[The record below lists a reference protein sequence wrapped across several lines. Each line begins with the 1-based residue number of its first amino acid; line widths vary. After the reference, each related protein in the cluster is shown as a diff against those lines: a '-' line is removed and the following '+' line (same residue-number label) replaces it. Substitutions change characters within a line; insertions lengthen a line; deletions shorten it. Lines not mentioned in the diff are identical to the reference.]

1 MKRLGVATAC
11 LLAALAGFAAGRA
24 WGRFADP
31 ATARR
36 VEAPA
41 GGLATAPQL
50 SLPAL
55 AAAPVRN
62 LVLLVGDGLG
72 VAQAEGAR
80 LRAFGR
86 EGRLA
91 MQQLPVS
98 GLVSTHPEGR
108 IGAKSDSSANAMA
121 TGVRTVIG
129 RIGVGDGGSTPT
141 LFESAAAAGRL
152 AGVVSTSQVFDATP
166 AAFYARADRRK
177 DYDAI
182 VAQLAAAPLAL
193 VAGGGREQFS
203 AAALAAARARGVDV
217 VESAAALAAARL
229 PLWALFPGKRL
240 GEEPAHP
247 TLDEL
252 AERALELLGTEAA
265 KRGTGFVLLLEEEG
279 IDTGAHANDLERLTA
294 AVLRFDAAVARA
306 ARFAAADGA
315 TLVVVVG
322 DHGTGGLVVEE
333 ERRPGVLRATWTTW
347 GHSAEP
353 VALFAYGPGA
363 SAAAFAG
370 AYDLPEL
377 GNRLRAALALDAR
390 P

>member
-11 LLAALAGFAAGRA
+11 LLAALVGFAAGRA

-129 RIGVGDGGSTPT
+129 RIGVGDATPT
-141 LFESAAAAGRL
+141 LFESAAA
-152 AGVVSTSQVFDATP
+152 
-166 AAFYARADRRK
+166 
-177 DYDAI
+177 
-182 VAQLAAAPLAL
+182 
-193 VAGGGREQFS
+193 
-203 AAALAAARARGVDV
+203 
-217 VESAAALAAARL
+217 
-229 PLWALFPGKRL
+229 
-240 GEEPAHP
+240 
-247 TLDEL
+247 
-252 AERALELLGTEAA
+252 
-265 KRGTGFVLLLEEEG
+265 
-279 IDTGAHANDLERLTA
+279 
-294 AVLRFDAAVARA
+294 
-306 ARFAAADGA
+306 DG
-315 TLVVVVG
+315 
-322 DHGTGGLVVEE
+322 
-333 ERRPGVLRATWTTW
+333 
-347 GHSAEP
+347 
-353 VALFAYGPGA
+353 
-363 SAAAFAG
+363 
-370 AYDLPEL
+370 
-377 GNRLRAALALDAR
+377 
-390 P
+390 